1 HAQNLDTPSSN
12 TASGNTGSLWLY
24 DFDNLTGM
32 VNNPL
37 NLQNNT
43 QTYGVDFSADSKK
56 LYAPNGNVVSQFD
69 LEAANIPASQVVV
82 FQQTGGF
89 IAAVQLAPDGK
100 IYLCNTISSTFLDV
114 INDPEELGLACNYTP
129 SGIALSPGANANL
142 GLPPFIQSFL
152 IAKIEAQFFCF
163 GDETEFSIDSSESF
177 ISILWDFGDTNTS
190 TLDSPTHI
198 YSAPGTYTVTAT
210 LTTADEIKTFSKE
223 ITIYETPL
231 ANLPSDI
238 TACDDNNDGFF
249 SFDFSTTTDA
259 EVLGAQNPNLF
270 RLKYFET
277 SDDALNNENELIMP
291 YLTTANPQ
299 EIFVRIENVNS
310 AECFD
315 TTSFLVTVYDTPT
328 ANTVSDVEVCDDAL
342 DGDAMNGLV
351 SYDLTEIDP
360 IVLGNQDPGSFT
372 ISYHNSEADA
382 DANVNALASPYT
394 NSSPNLEQLF
404 VRIENNLNADC
415 YDTTTFSLVVHNI
428 PEAFDTNLFQCDEDG
443 IPEGFTLF
451 NLTEAFEVLTGGVA
465 NRSAKYFLSL
475 IDAQNTTNEIAGN
488 SYSNIANPQIIYV
501 QVIDDLTGCFNI
513 AELTLEVS
521 ATNANDAELFEC
533 DDDGEEDG
541 FHVFD
546 LSEATATVLNGLPAN
561 VTLNYYEIYEDALL
575 EQNPLGISFTNTIA
589 YNQTIFVRVENDNA
603 CYGINE
609 VHLTVYEL
617 PNIETEEE
625 LLYCLNFFP
634 ELITL
639 TGGVINDSPNNYLY
653 NWSTGETTTEI
664 QVNSPGIYTVTVTN
678 TDGCSKVRTIT
689 VLPSNI
695 ATIVSIDVVDA
706 TSNNTLTVNVSGEG
720 DYEYAL
726 DDINGPYQ
734 DSNFFENVAPGI
746 HTVYVRDKN
755 DCGIV
760 DQMVSVIGFPKFF
773 TPNGDSYNDT
783 WQVYG
788 INNDFQANSLI
799 YIFNRYGKLIVKLD
813 PRGPGWDGTLNGYAL
828 PSSDY
833 WFHVTLQD
841 GRVFTSHFSLKR

>member
-1 HAQNLDTPSSN
+1 
-12 TASGNTGSLWLY
+12 
-24 DFDNLTGM
+24 
-32 VNNPL
+32 
-37 NLQNNT
+37 
-43 QTYGVDFSADSKK
+43 
-56 LYAPNGNVVSQFD
+56 
-69 LEAANIPASQVVV
+69 
-82 FQQTGGF
+82 
-89 IAAVQLAPDGK
+89 
-100 IYLCNTISSTFLDV
+100 
-114 INDPEELGLACNYTP
+114 
-129 SGIALSPGANANL
+129 
-142 GLPPFIQSFL
+142 
-152 IAKIEAQFFCF
+152 
-163 GDETEFSIDSSESF
+163 
-177 ISILWDFGDTNTS
+177 
-190 TLDSPTHI
+190 DSPTHI
-198 YSAPGTYTVTAT
+198 YGAPGTYTVTAT